1 MLQAT
6 LPPDSTLSSLSKAV
20 LGDLIFDPQGSVSK
34 TGQTIEDYKVVNG
47 KTLVECPD
55 GSCATRRRFKI
66 KYATVTGNGLRVERR
81 GLVDAY
87 QVANE
92 IYMLMTSSNAVKFE
106 KEESMERRTV
116 ENIVSSFVLDI

>member
-1 MLQAT
+1 M
-6 LPPDSTLSSLSKAV
+6 
-20 LGDLIFDPQGSVSK
+20 IFDPQGSVAK

-47 KTLVECPD
+47 KILTECPD
-55 GSCATRRRFKI
+55 NGCATRRRFKI

-87 QVANE
+87 QVENE

-106 KEESMERRTV
+106 KEGSMERETV
-116 ENIVSSFVLDI
+116 ENIVASFALDI